1 MYMEMNDRHHE
12 EADEDARRD
21 EARRLRVDPGLSIG
35 QLMKHFGVGNAT
47 LTDWLRGIEPP
58 EWTRRPNA
66 KDEVRA
72 QAIELRKEGWSV
84 NDLAVRLGVAK
95 STAYLWVKHIP
106 LDPDSERA
114 RQKQEHAARMIAGR
128 WEEQRAA
135 RDRRESEV
143 RAEAAVEL
151 GAIDDRDLLLGGAL
165 AYMCEGAKSKPWR
178 RLDRLIFINSDPRL
192 LRLFLSFLA
201 TQGRLPDSLRYRVQ
215 IHETADAEAAGDWW
229 ADRLKLP
236 RDLFQRPAIKHHNP
250 ATVRANTGADY
261 HGCLIITVP
270 KSRELYWKVEGV
282 MDALDAVG

>member
-1 MYMEMNDRHHE
+1 MTT
-12 EADEDARRD
+12 AGEDPRRE
-21 EARRLRVDPGLSIG
+21 EARRLRVDPGLSTG
-35 QLMKHFGVGNAT
+35 QLMKHFNVGSAT
-47 LTDWLRGIEPP
+47 LTDWLRGIQPP

-72 QAIELRKEGWSV
+72 QAVELRKQGWSV

-114 RQKQEHAARMIAGR
+114 REKQEHAALMQAGR
-128 WEEQRAA
+128 WKEHRAA
-135 RDRRESEV
+135 RDRREAEV
-143 RAEAAVEL
+143 RAEAAAEL
-151 GAIDDRDLLLGGAL
+151 GAVNDRDLMLGGAL
-165 AYMCEGAKSKPWR
+165 IYMCEGAKSKPWR

-192 LRLFLSFLA
+192 HRLFLGFLA
-201 TQGRLPDSLRYRVQ
+201 AQGRPPDTLRYRVH

-229 ADRLKLP
+229 AERLVLP
-236 RDLFQRPAIKHHNP
+236 RELFQRPTIKRHNA
-250 ATVRANTGADY
+250 ATVRANTGEDY
-261 HGCLIITVP
+261 HGCLVIAVP

>member
-1 MYMEMNDRHHE
+1 MGTNHPTGKNDP
-12 EADEDARRD
+12 RRE
-21 EARRLRVDPGLSIG
+21 EARRLRVDPGLSTG
-35 QLMKHFGVGNAT
+35 QLMKHFNVGSAT

-66 KDEVRA
+66 KDHLRVE
-72 QAIELRKEGWSV
+72 AIELRKQGWSV

-106 LDPDSERA
+106 LNPNSERA
-114 RQKQEHAARMIAGR
+114 REKREHAARMIAGR
-128 WEEQRAA
+128 WEEHRAA
-135 RDRRESEV
+135 RDQREAEV
-143 RAEAAVEL
+143 RAGVAVEL
-151 GAIDDRDLLLGGAL
+151 GPIDDRDRLLGGAL
-165 AYMCEGAKSKPWR
+165 IYMCEGAKSKPWR
-178 RLDRLIFINSDPRL
+178 RHDRLIFINSDPRL
-192 LRLFLSFLA
+192 LKLFLGFLG
-201 TQGRLPDSLRYRVQ
+201 TQGRLPDSLRYRVH

-229 ADRLKLP
+229 AERLAVP
-236 RDLFQRPAIKHHNP
+236 CELFQRPTIKYHNP